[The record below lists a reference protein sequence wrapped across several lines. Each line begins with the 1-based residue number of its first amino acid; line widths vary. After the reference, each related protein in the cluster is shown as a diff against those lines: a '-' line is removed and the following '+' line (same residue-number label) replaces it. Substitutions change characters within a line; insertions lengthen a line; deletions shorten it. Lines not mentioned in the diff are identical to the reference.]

1 MGASTLGLIKILMQ
15 DLYYQYTKNYCT
27 ELGGKAKML
36 LTDTNS
42 LIYKIEAEF
51 FYEDFYKDISSYLAP
66 AIIQKIQFI
75 MIIQTTQLQV
85 KRKMKHE
92 CVFKNCFQ
100 K

>member
-1 MGASTLGLIKILMQ
+1 MGASTLGLIKILIQ

-51 FYEDFYKDISSYLAP
+51 FYEVYKDKQLFSSSNYSKESIYYDNSNNLVVGETKDEA
-66 AIIQKIQFI
+66 
-75 MIIQTTQLQV
+75 
-85 KRKMKHE
+85 
-92 CVFKNCFQ
+92 
-100 K
+100 

>member
-1 MGASTLGLIKILMQ
+1 MNKVDVNRAEQQTEEKCRIKLNKPIYMGASTLGLIKILIQ

-51 FYEDFYKDISSYLAP
+51 F
-66 AIIQKIQFI
+66 
-75 MIIQTTQLQV
+75 
-85 KRKMKHE
+85 
-92 CVFKNCFQ
+92 
-100 K
+100 